1 MVEKSDINNVM
12 DVFKDGCYYYFK
24 HFVTFAKYMTFPV
37 FGQILGLIVIA
48 ITTLILT
55 SILPSL
61 ANKYTYFQTTS
72 GVLTATIIS
81 TFPGLVI
88 LLRAFW
94 KYLVAYGSISSMAI
108 NLNKSS
114 NIYDI
119 AAHDELINRSAGQYI
134 LLWIL
139 YGLFGTIAIIPIFW
153 IPCFILF
160 VFFILI
166 FQVFTLNEANNNNG
180 NAIEA
185 FKQSYGMI
193 KGHFISTLLL
203 LSMVF
208 TVSYLIIPHIFESLI
223 GLLHLE
229 DSIMKIFNIPRDFQ
243 IAIYSAEY
251 LVKLTIGGCV
261 SSIVIMFTLPIRT
274 ITWTLWYKKL
284 LPKYNRELKK
294 ATKKSK
300 VVKLDQRILDRAME
314 DYE

>member
-72 GVLTATIIS
+72 GVLTATKIS

-134 LLWIL
+134 LLWIIWHNSN
-139 YGLFGTIAIIPIFW
+139 YT
-153 IPCFILF
+153 
-160 VFFILI
+160 
-166 FQVFTLNEANNNNG
+166 N
-180 NAIEA
+180 
-185 FKQSYGMI
+185 
-193 KGHFISTLLL
+193 
-203 LSMVF
+203 
-208 TVSYLIIPHIFESLI
+208 
-223 GLLHLE
+223 
-229 DSIMKIFNIPRDFQ
+229 
-243 IAIYSAEY
+243 
-251 LVKLTIGGCV
+251 
-261 SSIVIMFTLPIRT
+261 
-274 ITWTLWYKKL
+274 
-284 LPKYNRELKK
+284 
-294 ATKKSK
+294 
-300 VVKLDQRILDRAME
+300 ILDSLFHIIYIFYPYFSSFHA
-314 DYE
+314 